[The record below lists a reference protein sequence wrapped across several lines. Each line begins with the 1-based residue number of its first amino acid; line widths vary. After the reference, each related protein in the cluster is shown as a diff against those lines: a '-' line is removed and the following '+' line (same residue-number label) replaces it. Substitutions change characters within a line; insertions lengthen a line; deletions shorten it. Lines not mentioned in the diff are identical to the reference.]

1 MPKLWTALF
10 GTLAFLWLVET
21 VRLLWGMADL
31 PRLADVAPLPDAPTY
46 RDWLMLPHCLM
57 RSVRLFRF
65 WWLLAMKPPGC
76 PRPCPPC

>member
-31 PRLADVAPLPDAPTY
+31 PRLGDVAPLPDNSFAHAKP
-46 RDWLMLPHCLM
+46 R
-57 RSVRLFRF
+57 RRLTAGGPEPSMG
-65 WWLLAMKPPGC
+65 LAKVSLH
-76 PRPCPPC
+76 R